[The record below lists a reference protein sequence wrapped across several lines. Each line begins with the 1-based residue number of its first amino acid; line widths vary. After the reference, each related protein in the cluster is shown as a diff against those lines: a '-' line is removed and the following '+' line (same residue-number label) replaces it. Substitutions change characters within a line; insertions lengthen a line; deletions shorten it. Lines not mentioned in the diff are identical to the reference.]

1 MLDKALNLS
10 EQLVAEHP
18 NIPEYAVSSVF
29 IRLRLSDSLWASDP
43 TGAEDNLRKALD
55 VQSTLVRRFPNWS
68 NRFWKAAIQE
78 SLGRLYLKHDRLAEA
93 RTKLQDCIV
102 SFKEVLDESDK
113 PGFLR
118 FILFQNYMKL
128 ADVLRGMGDDE
139 AAKEATRQARA
150 FKQR

>member
-1 MLDKALNLS
+1 
-10 EQLVAEHP
+10 
-18 NIPEYAVSSVF
+18 
-29 IRLRLSDSLWASDP
+29 
-43 TGAEDNLRKALD
+43 
-55 VQSTLVRRFPNWS
+55 
-68 NRFWKAAIQE
+68 
-78 SLGRLYLKHDRLAEA
+78 
-93 RTKLQDCIV
+93 
-102 SFKEVLDESDK
+102 VLDESDK